1 MNTAREERKSFF
13 TPNTKILL
21 FPIPD
26 ANELLYY
33 HPIIA
38 QYVIQ
43 ISKKKFTDPVSLE
56 QLLVILPFT
65 PKGMLYRRFVLLHY
79 CNYISKVL
87 RRFLL
92 EPWLTKHVFQ
102 FLQRPLPKFV
112 ALDKY
117 SIKSF
122 ESESWVTEFMKT
134 ATYTNSFWNT
144 IQSITYLKRRWYAS
158 YFYLCHA
165 ATISVSS
172 KA

>member
-102 FLQRPLPKFV
+102 F
-112 ALDKY
+112 
-117 SIKSF
+117 
-122 ESESWVTEFMKT
+122 MKT